1 MLLTFKPLRGPKWTT
16 KGPVALTVE
25 MLRNRTQP
33 LSSLEYLPIVE
44 LLFLFIFFFLIFIEV
59 QLITMLC

>member
-1 MLLTFKPLRGPKWTT
+1 MLLTFKPLRGPNWTT
-16 KGPVALTVE
+16 KGLVALTVE

-44 LLFLFIFFFLIFIEV
+44 LLFLFIFFF
-59 QLITMLC
+59 